1 MSSGST
7 PFAGFAPCADGRGTR
22 LGLGGAPLGNLF
34 APVSDDEARALLAA
48 AWDSGCRSFDTAP
61 HYGHGLSEH
70 RIGEALRAREAGSA
84 GAPATSTTT
93 SAAAPTSAAPPTTR
107 ERFVLSSK
115 VGRLL
120 VPDAQVPREQHG
132 FVGGLPFRQHW
143 DYSAAGVRR
152 SVEDS
157 LQRLGLAWL
166 DVAFVHDCDA
176 GTHGALAAA
185 VRRQV
190 LAEALPALRE
200 LQRAGLVRAVGL
212 GVNDVRIVVDVLREA
227 DLDVLLLA
235 GRYSLLD
242 HAALAEALPLCA
254 ARGVRVA
261 LGGVFNSG
269 LLATGTRAEGGES
282 GAARFDYAAAARPWV
297 ERTARIEAVC
307 DRHGVPLRAAALQF
321 ALAHPAV
328 DLVFVGARSA
338 AEWHDALAMVGHPVP
353 PAFWQALRASDLLPA
368 EAPTPA

>member
-1 MSSGST
+1 MRSNPPSRQPGPPSG
-7 PFAGFAPCADGRGTR
+7 R

-34 APVSDDEARALLAA
+34 APVDDTAARALVDA
-48 AWDSGCRSFDTAP
+48 AWASGCRHFDTAP
-61 HYGHGLSEH
+61 HYGHGLSE
-70 RIGEALRAREAGSA
+70 RRLGDALRLHDRDAYA
-84 GAPATSTTT
+84 
-93 SAAAPTSAAPPTTR
+93 
-107 ERFVLSSK
+107 LSSK

-120 VPDAQVPREQHG
+120 TPDASVPREQHG
-132 FVGGLPFRQHW
+132 YVGGLPSRQHW

-157 LQRLGLAWL
+157 LQRLGLTRL
-166 DVAFVHDCDA
+166 DAVYAHDCDA
-176 GTHGALAAA
+176 ATHGAKADA

-190 LAEALPALRE
+190 IDEALPALRA
-200 LQRAGLVRAVGL
+200 LQRQGLVRAVGL
-212 GVNDVRIVVDVLREA
+212 GVNDVRIVLDVLREA

-242 HAALAEALPLCA
+242 TTALPELLPLCA

-269 LLATGTRAEGGES
+269 LLASGTRGGA
-282 GAARFDYAAAARPWV
+282 AARFDYAPAGREWV

-307 DRHGVPLRAAALQF
+307 DARAVPLRAAALQF

-328 DLVFVGARSA
+328 ETVLVGARSA
-338 AEWHDALAMVGHPVP
+338 AEWRDALAMALHPIP
-353 PAFWQALRASDLLPA
+353 AAFWRDLRAAGLLPDA
-368 EAPTPA
+368 APTPP